1 MNFVDD
7 KSILITGGTGSFGN
21 KFVERLFENHDPKKV
36 IILSRDEFKQYQM
49 KKKFPKEEYPM
60 RYFIGNIRE
69 KDRLYRAFE
78 GVDIVIHAAALKQVP
93 VAERNPFEAVKTNVL
108 GAQNI
113 VDAAIDKGVE
123 KIVGLSTDKAVN
135 PINLYGA
142 TKLVLEKTFVAGNS
156 YVGERDTT
164 FSMVRYGN
172 VAGSRGSVIPFFMK
186 LAEEGKEELPITD
199 PRMTRFWITLEQAV
213 DLVLFALE
221 ESVGGEVFVPKVP
234 SMKITDL
241 AEVICPGYEENVIGI
256 RPGEKIHENLISK
269 SEARNSVIYEGDE
282 DEMTKYVILP
292 QFTFETKN
300 LEKWKDLPGL
310 PDGFEYNSGE
320 NDEWL
325 SKEELREMIEDLDF
339 ENKR

>member
-1 MNFVDD
+1 MSEIDG
-7 KSILITGGTGSFGN
+7 KSLLITGGTGSFGN
-21 KFVERLFENHDPKKV
+21 KFTERLLEEHNPKKV
-36 IILSRDEFKQYQM
+36 IILSRDEFKQYKM
-49 KKKFPKEEYPM
+49 KQKFPKEKYPM

-123 KIVGLSTDKAVN
+123 KVIGLSTDKAVN

-156 YVGERDTT
+156 YVGERDTI

-186 LAEEGKEELPITD
+186 LAEEGKKELPITD
-199 PRMTRFWITLEQAV
+199 TRMTRFWITLDQAV
-213 DLVLFALE
+213 DLVFFALK

-241 AEVICPGYEENVIGI
+241 ADVICPGYKEKVIGV
-256 RPGEKIHENLISK
+256 RPGEKLHENLISK
-269 SEARNSVIYEGDE
+269 SEARNTVIYENPGE
-282 DEMTKYVILP
+282 DLTKFIILP
-292 QFTFETKN
+292 QFQFESKH
-300 LEKWKDLPGL
+300 LEKWKDLPR
-310 PDGFEYNSGE
+310 PSDGFEYNSGD

-325 SKEELREMIEDLDF
+325 SEEELKDMLKDLDIED
-339 ENKR
+339 KT